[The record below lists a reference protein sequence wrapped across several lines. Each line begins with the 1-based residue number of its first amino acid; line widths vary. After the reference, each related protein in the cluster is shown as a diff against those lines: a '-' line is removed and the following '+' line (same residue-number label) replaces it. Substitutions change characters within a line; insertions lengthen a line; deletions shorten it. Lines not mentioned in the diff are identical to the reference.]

1 MFRNRLEAEQFA
13 KKEHVKWID
22 IKFSDFEGNWRHVT
36 VPSDD
41 HAWNLFDKSGIGFDA
56 SSVKLQPLE
65 KADMVLK
72 PIWDTAFLDPFF
84 PSKTLSFISEARD
97 IVTDEPSP
105 LDSRNKARLAL
116 ELAKELG
123 ICDKA
128 MFAPEYEFYVFK
140 NISFIRREMGMG
152 YTVTPLTDDE
162 NSNGLYIQPHHGYH
176 ALPPFDRHLEYR
188 IRTAEI
194 LGELGIPIH
203 YHHHEVGGSGQGEFE
218 VSLTPIVKAGD
229 HAMMVKYVSRQVAA
243 QMGVS
248 VTFMPK
254 PINKHP
260 GSGLHC
266 HQNLWLNGKN
276 VFYDKD
282 GYCGL
287 SKDAIHYIAGI
298 LDNGNALLAITNP
311 SQNSYRRLVPGYEA
325 PTKAFFSPG
334 NRSAA
339 IRIPT
344 YANSPEEQRIEF
356 RSPDATANPY
366 LLLAGQLMAGIDGI
380 VQKKDPTALGLG
392 PVEENI
398 FNWSEDRL
406 KTLKS
411 LPTSLDEALDA
422 LDANPDF
429 LLRNDVFSKEFI
441 EKWIKIKR
449 EEALIFR
456 QVPHPFEIEM
466 YYGV

>member
-1 MFRNRLEAEQFA
+1 MFEDRKEAELFA
-13 KKEHVKWID
+13 KKENVKWID

-36 VPSDD
+36 LPSTD
-41 HAWNLFDKSGIGFDA
+41 HTWDLFEKSGVGFDA

-97 IVTDEPSP
+97 IKTDEPSP
-105 LDSRNKARLAL
+105 FDPRNKVKKAL
-116 ELAKELG
+116 ELGKKLG
-123 ICDKA
+123 IFDEA
-128 MFAPEYEFYVFK
+128 LFAPEYEFYVFK
-140 NISFIRREMGMG
+140 SVTFNRRDLGMG
-152 YTVTPLTDDE
+152 YTVKPLTDQED
-162 NSNGLYIQPHHGYH
+162 SNGLYLQAHQGYH
-176 ALPPFDRHLEYR
+176 ALPPFDKHLEYR

-194 LGELGIPIH
+194 LEELGIPVH

-218 VSLTPIVKAGD
+218 VSLTPVVKAGD
-229 HAMMVKYVSRQVAA
+229 HAMMVKYVARQMA
-243 QMGVS
+243 QKMGVS

-254 PINKHP
+254 PIDKHP

-266 HQNLWLNGKN
+266 HQTLMKDSKNL
-276 VFYDKD
+276 FYRVD
-282 GYCGL
+282 GYSGL
-287 SKDAIHYIAGI
+287 SDMALNYIAGI
-298 LDNGNALLAITNP
+298 LDNGSALLALTNP
-311 SQNSYRRLVPGYEA
+311 SQNSYRRLIPGYEA

-344 YANSPEEQRIEF
+344 YANNPDEQRIEF
-356 RSPDATANPY
+356 RSPDATSNPY

-380 VQKKDPTALGLG
+380 AEKKDPTALGFG
-392 PVEENI
+392 PIEENI
-398 FNWSEDRL
+398 FTWSDEKL

-422 LDANPDF
+422 LDSRPEF
-429 LLRNDVFSKEFI
+429 LLRGNVFSTEFV

-449 EEALIFR
+449 EEALVFR
-456 QVPHPFEIEM
+456 GVPHPFEIEM